1 MNRPNSHNSVRNKK
15 TKVRRQKRRA
25 ERLRREKENREAYIN
40 SVLSTPTIQR
50 ETIRDVLQT
59 KDVRENVN
67 VGDSDFEIITEN
79 SDTTSCVIC

>member
-1 MNRPNSHNSVRNKK
+1 MNRPDSHNSVRNKK

-50 ETIRDVLQT
+50 ETIRDVFET
-59 KDVRENVN
+59 KDVRDDVI
-67 VGDSDFEIITEN
+67 VDDSDFEILT
-79 SDTTSCVIC
+79 DDPATTSCVIC